1 MKDFYNSYN
10 KNVKPNEFLIALF
23 LLLFLIF
30 FPTPSLFFKLILTWV
45 ILFII
50 FRQITDSIGNA
61 CFISSGIVLLLLL
74 YKAINPYSLIL
85 EGYENDT
92 KENNNE
98 NQENEKPES
107 LDDLIKT
114 NDDDEDSDIE
124 DESGLDSVSG
134 PKVLDDDGDEITPD
148 RLRKEALYNQS
159 DLRNGQRDLYAISK
173 GVRELKASLATLGPA
188 LKDSKQVLNLFKDFD
203 LFKK

>member
-1 MKDFYNSYN
+1 MKDLYNSYD
-10 KNVKPNEFLIALF
+10 KNIKPNEFLIALF

-50 FRQITDSIGNA
+50 FRQITESIGNA
-61 CFISSGIVLLLLL
+61 CFISGGITLLLLL
-74 YKAINPYSLIL
+74 YKMINPYSLIL
-85 EGYENDT
+85 EGYDNNGENKKSDEG
-92 KENNNE
+92 ENKNN
-98 NQENEKPES
+98 ES
-107 LDDLIKT
+107 LDDLVKT
-114 NDDDEDSDIE
+114 DDDEDSDIE
-124 DESGLDSVSG
+124 DESGLESVSG
-134 PKVLDDDGDEITPD
+134 PKVLDDDGEEITPEK
-148 RLRKEALYNQS
+148 LRNNALYNQE
-159 DLRNGQRDLYAISK
+159 DIRNGQRDLYAINK

>member
-1 MKDFYNSYN
+1 MKDFYDSYD
-10 KNVKPNEFLIALF
+10 KNIKPNEFLIALF

-61 CFISSGIVLLLLL
+61 CFISSGITLLLLL
-74 YKAINPYSLIL
+74 YKMINPYSLIL
-85 EGYENDT
+85 EGYDNGEENKKSD
-92 KENNNE
+92 EGE
-98 NQENEKPES
+98 GEKNES
-107 LDDLIKT
+107 LDDLVKT
-114 NDDDEDSDIE
+114 DDDEDSDIE
-124 DESGLDSVSG
+124 DESGLESVSG
-134 PKVLDDDGDEITPD
+134 PKVLDDDGEEITPEK
-148 RLRKEALYNQS
+148 LRKNALYNQE
-159 DLRNGQRDLYAISK
+159 DIRNGQRDLYAINK

>member
-1 MKDFYNSYN
+1 MKDFYNSYD
-10 KNVKPNEFLIALF
+10 KNIKPNEFLIALF

-61 CFISSGIVLLLLL
+61 CFISSGITLLLLL
-74 YKAINPYSLIL
+74 YKMINPYSLIL
-85 EGYENDT
+85 EGYDNGEENKKSD
-92 KENNNE
+92 EGE
-98 NQENEKPES
+98 GEKNES
-107 LDDLIKT
+107 LDDLVKT
-114 NDDDEDSDIE
+114 DDDEDSDIE
-124 DESGLDSVSG
+124 DESGLESVSG
-134 PKVLDDDGDEITPD
+134 PKVLDDDGEEITPEK
-148 RLRKEALYNQS
+148 LRKNALYNQE
-159 DLRNGQRDLYAISK
+159 DIRNGQRDLYAINK

>member
-1 MKDFYNSYN
+1 MKDFYNSYD
-10 KNVKPNEFLIALF
+10 KNIKPNEFLIALF

-61 CFISSGIVLLLLL
+61 CFISSGITLLLLL
-74 YKAINPYSLIL
+74 YKMINPYSLVL
-85 EGYENDT
+85 EGYDNNGENKKSDDR
-92 KENNNE
+92 ES
-98 NQENEKPES
+98 EKNES
-107 LDDLIKT
+107 LDDLVKT
-114 NDDDEDSDIE
+114 DDDEDSDIE
-124 DESGLDSVSG
+124 DESGLGAISG
-134 PKVLDDDGDEITPD
+134 PKVLDDDNEEITPEK
-148 RLRKEALYNQS
+148 LRKDALYNQE
-159 DLRNGQRDLYAISK
+159 DIRNGQRDLYSINK

>member
-1 MKDFYNSYN
+1 MKDFYNSYD
-10 KNVKPNEFLIALF
+10 KNIKPNEFLIALF

-61 CFISSGIVLLLLL
+61 CFISSGITLLLLL
-74 YKAINPYSLIL
+74 YKMINPYSLIL
-85 EGYENDT
+85 EGYDNGEENKKSDDG
-92 KENNNE
+92 EG
-98 NQENEKPES
+98 EKNES
-107 LDDLIKT
+107 LDDLVKT
-114 NDDDEDSDIE
+114 DDDEDSDIE
-124 DESGLDSVSG
+124 DESGLESVSG
-134 PKVLDDDGDEITPD
+134 PKVLDDDGEEITPEK
-148 RLRKEALYNQS
+148 LRKNALYNQE
-159 DLRNGQRDLYAISK
+159 DIRNGQRDLYAINK